1 MEGQVIRVRVELE
14 SVPSILGF
22 ARWRRRLWLQ
32 GWISASTGWTM

>member
-22 ARWRRRLWLQ
+22 ARVAAAALAS